1 MPSQFRK
8 VTENFWV
15 SPQLLEEHVQAA
27 ADADFH
33 TIINNRPDGE
43 EPGQPTS
50 AQVAEW
56 AKARGL
62 AYVALPFAGQ
72 LNREVVE
79 GMGNAVASGAKPV
92 LAFCRSGTR
101 SISLWAM
108 AEALAGRRVKEDL
121 LERGE
126 AAGYDLSKLPL

>member
-15 SPQLLEEHVQAA
+15 SPQVAEEHVQAA
-27 ADADFH
+27 ADAGFR
-33 TIINNRPDGE
+33 TLINNRPDGE
-43 EPGQPTS
+43 EPGQPTA
-50 AQVAEW
+50 AQVGEW

-62 AYVALPFAGQ
+62 AYVHLPFAGTIQ
-72 LNREVVE
+72 RQTVE
-79 GMGNAVASGAKPV
+79 GMGNAVAAGAKPV
-92 LAFCRSGTR
+92 LAFCRSGMR

>member
-1 MPSQFRK
+1 MPSQFKK

-33 TIINNRPDGE
+33 TIVNNRPDGE
-43 EPGQPTS
+43 EPGQPTG
-50 AQVAEW
+50 AQVAAW

-62 AYVALPFAGQ
+62 AYVALPVSGQ
-72 LNREVVE
+72 INRELVE
-79 GMGNAVASGAKPV
+79 AMGNAVADARKPV
-92 LAFCRSGTR
+92 LAFCRSGMR

-108 AEALAGRRVKEDL
+108 AESLAGRRVKADL

-126 AAGYDLSKLPL
+126 AAGYDLSRIPI